1 VNVGALSHRAAAPF
15 STRHAASLR
24 AVHDLAA
31 PDTNS
36 YWVQSTGQSGS
47 PFSDLYASMLP
58 LWRDARYLPM
68 RAAGREALVLE
79 LRPK

>member
-1 VNVGALSHRAAAPF
+1 
-15 STRHAASLR
+15 
-24 AVHDLAA
+24 
-31 PDTNS
+31 
-36 YWVQSTGQSGS
+36 
-47 PFSDLYASMLP
+47 MLP